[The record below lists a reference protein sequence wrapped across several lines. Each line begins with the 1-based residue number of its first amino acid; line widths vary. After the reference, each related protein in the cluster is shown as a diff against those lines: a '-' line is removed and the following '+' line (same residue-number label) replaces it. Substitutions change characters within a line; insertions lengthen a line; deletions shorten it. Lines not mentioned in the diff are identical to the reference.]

1 VSDVWLTGESEA
13 PLVAP
18 TPLEADTS
26 GSDFAADPAEAVR
39 LLRFAGVRVIN
50 WHTQATD
57 AFDVPQDAFD
67 LELDEHSGLGMYAEQ
82 DLAWS
87 APWSDL
93 AECSTLER
101 VYTRGGKRCLLLR
114 AATRDGSSLSALLPV
129 DHPGRVETAIR
140 KIAAGHGVRGRR
152 SVPPAPLAI
161 AVVAATAT
169 TVAACL
175 ALAGHSLHL

>member
-13 PLVAP
+13 LLVGPTPLVAD
-18 TPLEADTS
+18 AS
-26 GSDFAADPAEAVR
+26 GSDVASGPAEKVGVLR
-39 LLRFAGVRVIN
+39 LSGVRVVS

-57 AFDVPQDAFD
+57 AFNVPQDAFD
-67 LELDEHSGLGMYAEQ
+67 LEFDERSGLSMYADQE
-82 DLAWS
+82 LAWS

-93 AECSTLER
+93 AECSTPER
-101 VYTRGGKRCLLLR
+101 VNTRGGERCVLLK

-129 DHPGRVETAIR
+129 DHPRRIETAIR
-140 KIAAGHGVRGRR
+140 KTAARHGVHGRR
-152 SVPPAPLAI
+152 SVPPASLTV